1 MQSTYVRGRVLHS
14 ASLNSLTDSHS
25 LTSVLTVFGAN
36 ALSPPPPKKK
46 PKMDGFAFSGVADA
60 PLPDEILLILA
71 VSGARRPFERIGA
84 GAPNDFLVP
93 KPA

>member
-1 MQSTYVRGRVLHS
+1 
-14 ASLNSLTDSHS
+14 
-25 LTSVLTVFGAN
+25 
-36 ALSPPPPKKK
+36 
-46 PKMDGFAFSGVADA
+46 MDGFAFSGVADA